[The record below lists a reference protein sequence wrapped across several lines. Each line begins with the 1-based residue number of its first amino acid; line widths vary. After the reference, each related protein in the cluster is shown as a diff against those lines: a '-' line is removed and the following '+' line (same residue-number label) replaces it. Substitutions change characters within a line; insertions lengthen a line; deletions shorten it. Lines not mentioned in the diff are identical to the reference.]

1 MEFSIRSATDNARSK
16 ITSFYGLNRKHKGAW
31 GEAGDMLNMSGDEFP
46 CLSPRKGRLAVASS
60 NTPINAVAAPD
71 KTNTDTVSGLTGV
84 TGGGF
89 YYNGVLKSD
98 KTVLSPEW
106 AWQIE
111 RMGNLYIING
121 YDREKKQSET
131 YYYNIDTDKFS
142 QKGVMKNLIVTC
154 NANTITLLSI
164 NKNGADNYSITTP
177 DGEVIS
183 NKDYFDTYCKS
194 GVYTPTSENLFEKH
208 GFAVGDEI
216 TIEGFPKTGNDCPG
230 QIWYFY
236 GSDIKARD
244 FMSTEF
250 NNTVDTDEM
259 TNTDSLSKHAN
270 VSAFIAGITTTEYT
284 NNGLTYAAHSIRL
297 SLYTKDGSAGML
309 DSLATE
315 TVGACY
321 CSGITIRKKRRNFTN
336 ITTHHGRVWGSVP
349 SGNTLYASS
358 SDDIASF
365 TSNDITKCYGARLV
379 SDTAGRFTALCSFNN
394 ELVAFKPDSITIVSG
409 TGPKNYYT
417 NVLDGVGC
425 ISGKS
430 VSVTPQGIIFLGH
443 KGFYIFDGSVPRLLS
458 EKLNSRYSDAVS
470 GFDGEVYYAAA
481 TRADGARELLKY
493 DLRRGLWHKEDDISA
508 IGFFRFGADFFIADK
523 NNIYA
528 LTDDKSDVDW
538 SFTLRRTHED
548 MLDSKGINEIWIRAY
563 LKDGA
568 SFKVLTAVGGGEF
581 KEHTAFSKQGLNI
594 CRCPVRLVMGEDYTI
609 KLSGRGE
616 AVIYELEMVSYSGG
630 RKYKEDN

>member
-1 MEFSIRSATDNARSK
+1 
-16 ITSFYGLNRKHKGAW
+16 
-31 GEAGDMLNMSGDEFP
+31 MLNMSGDDYP
-46 CLSPRKGRLAVASS
+46 CASPRKGRANVATS
-60 NTPINAVAAPD
+60 NTPINALAAPD
-71 KTNTDTVSGLTGV
+71 NTNTESVTALTGV
-84 TGGGF
+84 TDGGF

-98 KTVLSPEW
+98 KTVLKDSW
-106 AWQIE
+106 DWKIE
-111 RMGNLYIING
+111 RMGNLYIIHG
-121 YDREKKQSET
+121 YDSEKKQSET
-131 YYYNIDTDKFS
+131 YYYNIDTDKFT

-154 NANTITLLSI
+154 GTNYIELASY
-164 NKNGADNYSITTP
+164 GYDEVRAYSIATP
-177 DGEVIS
+177 DGGVIN
-183 NKDYFDTYCKS
+183 NKDYFDEYCKY
-194 GVYTPTSENLFEKH
+194 GLYTPRGENLFEKY
-208 GFAVGDEI
+208 GFSVGDEI
-216 TIEGFPKTGNDCPG
+216 TLEGFPRLGSDCPG
-230 QIWYFY
+230 QIWHRY
-236 GSDIKARD
+236 GNEIKAAD
-244 FMSTEF
+244 YMSAEF

-259 TNTDSLSKHAN
+259 TVTDNLSKNAN
-270 VSAFIAGITTTEYT
+270 VSAFVKSFTTTDT
-284 NNGLTYAAHSIRL
+284 TVNGESVALHRMYL
-297 SLYTKDGSAGML
+297 DLYTKDGSQGAL
-309 DSLATE
+309 DALISE
-315 TVGACY
+315 SYYHY
-321 CSGITIRKKRRNFTN
+321 CSGVTVRKRRRNFTN
-336 ITTHHGRVWGSVP
+336 ITTHHGRVWGSTP

-358 SDDIASF
+358 SDDISSF

-379 SDTAGRFTALCSFNN
+379 SDSAGTFTALASFNN
-394 ELVAFKPDSITIVSG
+394 ELVAFKSDSITVVSG

-443 KGFYIFDGSVPRLLS
+443 KGFYIFDGSVPKLLS
-458 EKLNSRYSDAVS
+458 EKLNSRYTDAVS

-481 TRADGARELLKY
+481 TRADGVKELLKY
-493 DLRRGLWHKEDDISA
+493 DLRRGLWHKEDGISA

-548 MLDSKGINEIWIRAY
+548 MLESKGINEIWIRAY